1 MNIIEKM
8 SFTVNQKIAGKC
20 WLDNNFP
27 NVEELDI
34 AYLTVRFDMPGY
46 AAAYIRDNWFENAS
60 VKKPFS
66 TSELYSKSESSSSSL
81 YTE

>member
-1 MNIIEKM
+1 MP
-8 SFTVNQKIAGKC
+8 FTVNQKIAGKC
-20 WLDNNFP
+20 WLDSNFP
-27 NVEELDI
+27 HVQELDI
-34 AYLTVRFDMPGY
+34 AYLTLRFDMPEY

-66 TSELYSKSESSSSSL
+66 TSEIYSKESESSSSL